1 MVEMQ
6 ENIGLLLP
14 VAVPIGA
21 GAAILLIKK
30 IRQNRKGLLS
40 VVLGTLL
47 LEMVLVVWALMAGG
61 QMLLWK
67 ITETIPLFFAVD
79 SVSRLFAA
87 LTVGVWLL
95 VGVYSVSYMKHE
107 SDEHSFF
114 GYYLIVLGVLI
125 GLDFSGN
132 LVTMYVF
139 YELMTLTSL
148 PLVLHERTK
157 EAVQAGLKYL
167 FYSVAGAFLAL
178 FGIFVLVQMGGNAA
192 FTPGGTLVRLA
203 EGGMESVMK
212 NNPSS
217 IPVNEGLFLGAMCC
231 LLIGFGAK
239 AGMFPLHGWL
249 PTDRKSVV

>member
-47 LEMVLVVWALMAGG
+47 LETVLVMWALMVGG
-61 QMLLWK
+61 QMLLWN

-95 VGVYSVSYMKHE
+95 VGIYSVSYMKHE
-107 SDEHSFF
+107 REEHSFF
-114 GYYLIVLGVLI
+114 G
-125 GLDFSGN
+125 DS
-132 LVTMYVF
+132 
-139 YELMTLTSL
+139 
-148 PLVLHERTK
+148 RTCS
-157 EAVQAGLKYL
+157 A
-167 FYSVAGAFLAL
+167 
-178 FGIFVLVQMGGNAA
+178 
-192 FTPGGTLVRLA
+192 PCR
-203 EGGMESVMK
+203 
-212 NNPSS
+212 
-217 IPVNEGLFLGAMCC
+217 
-231 LLIGFGAK
+231 
-239 AGMFPLHGWL
+239 
-249 PTDRKSVV
+249 